1 MPHLPFP
8 SNENA
13 LDSAKQ
19 ALAEST
25 SNSKPPWK
33 QIKPNEQPPNM
44 FQVHRNNG
52 NIISYSYCDLRETR
66 LLSAGYLQLLVY
78 GMEKYLITIE
88 GRHLNELATLIGM
101 CRIRSLEELG
111 QRTFVRPETCPA
123 IDKISIEELTG
134 AAPY

>member
-1 MPHLPFP
+1 
-8 SNENA
+8 
-13 LDSAKQ
+13 
-19 ALAEST
+19 
-25 SNSKPPWK
+25 
-33 QIKPNEQPPNM
+33 
-44 FQVHRNNG
+44 
-52 NIISYSYCDLRETR
+52 LRETR

-111 QRTFVRPETCPA
+111 QRTFIRPETCPA

-134 AAPY
+134 PAPN